1 MLRELNRKTDLPRD
15 SSAQMILQLKQE
27 LPSFTAVIKIN
38 MTGIGKLRLLNQAQ
52 CHIITTQC
60 STP

>member
-52 CHIITTQC
+52 CHIITKQC